1 MTEPSAQPREIFTL
15 PLTIAPAD
23 IDELGHV
30 NNGVYLR
37 WAQDIATTHWRT
49 RAGADLVAA
58 YVWVLSRCE
67 IDYRAELKLGD
78 AVEARTWVADA
89 ARGAAWDRFVEIWRT
104 GDAKPAA
111 EIKMIWALL
120 DGQTRRLK
128 RVPAEIIQRFTA

>member
-1 MTEPSAQPREIFTL
+1 MTDDPSAPREQFTL

-30 NNGVYLR
+30 NSAVYLR
-37 WAQDIATTHWRT
+37 WAQDVATAHWRA
-49 RAGADLVAA
+49 RAGDDLVAA

-78 AVEARTWVADA
+78 VVEARTWVARE
-89 ARGAAWDRFVEIWRT
+89 ARGAAWDRFVEIWRI

-111 EIKMIWALL
+111 QIKATWALL
-120 DGQTRRLK
+120 DARTRRLT
-128 RVPAEIIQRFTA
+128 RVPGEIVARFG